1 MSDDHDAISEA
12 ADALIAAGYDVKPW
26 GDDHAFWFVNG
37 RTLNDADLLALAI
50 RLGLMESS
58 TNKLQ

>member
-1 MSDDHDAISEA
+1 MSDHDAISEA

-37 RTLNDADLLALAI
+37 KTLNDSDLLALAI
-50 RLGLMESS
+50 RNGLMESPS
-58 TNKLQ
+58 DRLQ